1 MSYIYMYIFMCV
13 GDIMYICVPWYT
25 YIYTM
30 EYYSAVKKSGVL
42 SFAGKWMELKIIV
55 LNEISQAHK
64 AQCRMFSLICGTHAD
79 DDDGTRMYR
88 EDCLGLIS
96 RRWRKEK
103 DTPCI
108 YMKTVQCHPTLEQ
121 GTLCARVELSQ

>member
-1 MSYIYMYIFMCV
+1 
-13 GDIMYICVPWYT
+13 
-25 YIYTM
+25 M

-79 DDDGTRMYR
+79 DDDGTRMSR

-108 YMKTVQCHPTLEQ
+108 YMKTVQCHPTQFGKHEKAERESNRGVNLSKVHY
-121 GTLCARVELSQ
+121 ARVWNYHSETPSYD